1 MNLLLAVLGNKK
13 PINMIQECYIEKDE
27 VRKILSINYI

>member
-1 MNLLLAVLGNKK
+1 MNLGVLGNEKL
-13 PINMIQECYIEKDE
+13 INMIQECYIENDE